1 MRKTGLLLASMA
13 LVVMLSCMAALLAG
27 IPGVAQAATVT

>member
-1 MRKTGLLLASMA
+1 MA
-13 LVVMLSCMAALLAG
+13 LVVMLSCMAALLTG